1 MNAFSKALTAQ
12 RDRRM
17 GKREEGFTLVE
28 LLIVVL
34 IIAVLA
40 ATAIP
45 IYINVTATSKE
56 NSAQSTITEA
66 KTQILSHYTQYG
78 EAPADL
84 AEAGIS
90 PSADIPLVYFGDL
103 TDGTFTFCV
112 SGGFTGQST
121 IYKATESSATAAGA
135 ACTSAAG

>member
-34 IIAVLA
+34 IIGVLA
-40 ATAIP
+40 AIAIP
-45 IYINVTATSKE
+45 IYINVTATSKD

-66 KTQILSHYTQYG
+66 KTQILSYYTQYG
-78 EAPADL
+78 EAP
-84 AEAGIS
+84 
-90 PSADIPLVYFGDL
+90 GDL
-103 TDGTFTFCV
+103 ETAGVAESPEIQLDYFDDLTGGVFTFCV
-112 SGGFTGQST
+112 SGGFKGQST
-121 IYKATESSATAAGA
+121 IYKATEGSATTAGA